1 MSVQKTPVLAL
12 DCAEP
17 ETLARFYADLL
28 DGEVRPGPTADE
40 VEVAAAAGIRLA
52 FRRDLGFAPPS
63 WPRPEDS
70 QQAHLLIRVAAADLD
85 EAEREAVSLGAR
97 PLGTATEDGPRPV
110 RRLSDPAGHSFALAA
125 AEPVAAEAGPALE

>member
-1 MSVQKTPVLAL
+1 MTVQKTPVIAL

-28 DGEVRPGPTADE
+28 DAELRPGPTADD
-40 VEVAAAAGIRLA
+40 VEVVGAAGIRLA

-70 QQAHLLIRVAAADLD
+70 LQAHLRIQVAAADLD

-97 PLGTATEDGPRPV
+97 PVGTDVDDGPRPV
-110 RRLSDPAGHSFALAA
+110 RLFSDPAGHSFALVSTG
-125 AEPVAAEAGPALE
+125 PAGPATG